1 MERPPELLKDVA
13 DRLARAVVTEDG
25 AQVTRLLRLAGL
37 LGDPSSPAPE
47 RSLTDNIGGREGA
60 GEAPAE
66 SPSPPRIGIWE
77 GEQVNGRTC
86 FVRRQDMMGEWSFWA
101 NVGRI
106 EPKGDR
112 LRILLLGESVARG
125 YLYDPLFNMAGA
137 LEEVLQSQLGEDN
150 VEVIDLARTNLGL
163 DLTELARS
171 ALLLEPDAA
180 IIFAGNNW
188 SVRYYGPHPY
198 ERAALDAQIRRQGVP
213 GLKRGFEERLAE
225 QARSGVK
232 EIASLYQA
240 EGTPLVWMVP
250 EFNLGDWR
258 DPVAIAPH
266 LSRGGNRE
274 WLALWDGARDALRDG
289 DFETAADL
297 AKQMVQL
304 DGGTTATGLYI
315 LAECS
320 QQLGDPVAG
329 RRYLELAR
337 DATIWD
343 CSRAISPRPYTVTQ
357 EVLREEAVRS
367 RNEVVDVPEVFKEY
381 LDGGIPDRRLFLD
394 YCHLTSEGIRVAA
407 AAAASRVLRLLEGV
421 DIHWRELVD
430 RSVAPPPEVE
440 AEASFLAAVHNAHWA
455 QPFDVVRHYCLRA
468 VELSPSVAQIMV
480 RFLDLQTRSA
490 PLMMCRSAEEI
501 AMWGSELMQ
510 HYLLHHNRQQ
520 LDKTLLDAVV
530 GALEG
535 AGINAGGQLAQL
547 RREEH
552 SVASRD
558 VNLLDYYYVSSARQA
573 QEETWLIP
581 QLQKLNEA
589 KNYYT
594 AYLRESRFFFVGDAN
609 RPVRLRLTCRLPES
623 ESDEGAI
630 SIEVNGGR
638 VGDAVIGR
646 QWSAWE
652 IEVAGGEVRDGL
664 NEVVIRW
671 PTPAFPGDKLFES
684 LIERVTDK
692 SLPEFFCPFG
702 EIYAFSASD
711 AGDGSDVMKQ
721 PSPAGH

>member
-13 DRLARAVVTEDG
+13 DRLARTVVTEGG

-37 LGDPSSPAPE
+37 LGNPSSPAPE
-47 RSLTDNIGGREGA
+47 RSLTDNIGSREGTS
-60 GEAPAE
+60 EAPAQ

-77 GEQVNGRTC
+77 GEEVNGQTC
-86 FVRRQDMMGEWSFWA
+86 FVRRQDMMGEWNFWA
-101 NVGRI
+101 SVGRI
-106 EPKGDR
+106 EAKGDR

-150 VEVIDLARTNLGL
+150 VEVIDLARTNLGP
-163 DLTELARS
+163 DLKELAHS

-188 SVRYYGPHPY
+188 KARYYDPHPY
-198 ERAALDAQIRRQGVP
+198 ERAALDAQIRRRGVP

-225 QARSGVK
+225 QARSGVR

-240 EGTPLVWMVP
+240 KRVPLVWMVP

-258 DPVAIAPH
+258 DPATIAPH
-266 LSRGGNRE
+266 LSRGSNQE
-274 WLALWDGARDALRDG
+274 WLTLWDGARGALRDG
-289 DFETAADL
+289 DFETAAKL
-297 AKQMVQL
+297 AKRMVEL
-304 DGGTTATGLYI
+304 DGGTTAVGLYI

-320 QQLGDPVAG
+320 QQLGDSVAG

-343 CSRAISPRPYTVTQ
+343 CSRAVSPRPYTVTQ
-357 EVLREEAVRS
+357 EVLREEAVRC

-394 YCHLTSEGIRVAA
+394 YCHLTSEGIQVAV
-407 AAAASRVLRLLEGV
+407 AAAASRVLRLLRGA

-430 RSVAPPPEVE
+430 ESVAPTREVE

-455 QPFDVVRHYCLRA
+455 QSFDLVHHYCLRA
-468 VELSPSVAQIMV
+468 VKLSPSVAQIMI
-480 RFLDLQTRSA
+480 RFLDLQTRRA

-501 AMWGSELMQ
+501 AMGGSELVQ

-530 GALEG
+530 GALGG
-535 AGINAGGQLAQL
+535 AGIDAGGQLNQL

-558 VNLLDYYYVSSARQA
+558 ADLLDYYYVSSARQA

-594 AYLRESRFFFVGDAN
+594 AYSRESRFFFVGDAN

-623 ESDEGAI
+623 GSDEGII
-630 SIEVNGGR
+630 SVEVNGGR
-638 VGDAVIGR
+638 LGDAVIGR
-646 QWSAWE
+646 PWSTWE
-652 IEVAGGEVRDGL
+652 IEVAGGEIRDGL

-671 PTPAFPGDKLFES
+671 PTPAFPGDDLLES
-684 LIERVTDK
+684 LIDRITDK

-702 EIYAFSASD
+702 EIHAFSASG
-711 AGDGSDVMKQ
+711 AHNGSDVMKQ
-721 PSPAGH
+721 SSPAQH

>member
-13 DRLARAVVTEDG
+13 DRLARTIVTEDG
-25 AQVTRLLRLAGL
+25 AQVARLLRLAGL
-37 LGDPSSPAPE
+37 LGNPLHPAPE
-47 RSLTDNIGGREGA
+47 RLPTDNIGDREVT
-60 GEAPAE
+60 GEAPAA
-66 SPSPPRIGIWE
+66 SPSPLRIGVWE

-86 FVRRQDMMGEWSFWA
+86 FVRRQEMMEEWSFWA

-106 EPKGDR
+106 EAKGSK

-137 LEEVLQSQLGEDN
+137 LEAVLQSQLGEDN
-150 VEVIDLARTNLGL
+150 VEVIDLARTNLSH
-163 DLTELARS
+163 DLKELASS

-188 SVRYYGPHPY
+188 RARHYSPHPY

-213 GLKRGFEERLAE
+213 GLKRGFEERLAV
-225 QARSGVK
+225 QVRSAVK

-240 EGTPLVWMVP
+240 EGVPLVWMVP

-258 DPVAIAPH
+258 DPLAIAPH
-266 LSRGGNRE
+266 LSRGDNQE
-274 WLALWDGARDALRDG
+274 WLTLWDGARDALRDR
-289 DFETAADL
+289 DFETAAKL
-297 AKQMVQL
+297 AERMVQL

-343 CSRAISPRPYTVTQ
+343 CSRAVSPRPYTVTQ
-357 EVLREEAVRS
+357 EVLREEAVRCG
-367 RNEVVDVPEVFKEY
+367 NEVVDLPEVFKEY

-394 YCHLTSEGIRVAA
+394 YCHLASEGIQVAVAA
-407 AAAASRVLRLLEGV
+407 ASSRVLRLLSGT

-430 RSVAPPPEVE
+430 KSVAPTREVE
-440 AEASFLAAVHNAHWA
+440 AEASFLAAIHNAHWA
-455 QPFDVVRHYCLRA
+455 QSFDVVHHYCLRA
-468 VELSPSVAQIMV
+468 VKLSPSVAQIML
-480 RFLDLQTRSA
+480 RFLDLQTRHA

-501 AMWGSELMQ
+501 AMSGSELVQ

-530 GALEG
+530 GAL
-535 AGINAGGQLAQL
+535 AGIGLNAGGQLNQL

-552 SVASRD
+552 SVGSRAA
-558 VNLLDYYYVSSARQA
+558 NLLDYYYVSSARQA

-581 QLQKLNEA
+581 QLQKLNES

-594 AYLRESRFFFVGDAN
+594 AYSRESRFFFVGDAN

-623 ESDEGAI
+623 ESDEGTI
-630 SIEVNGGR
+630 SVEVNGGR
-638 VGDAVIGR
+638 LGDAVIDR
-646 QWSAWE
+646 QWSTWE
-652 IEVAGGEVRDGL
+652 IEVAGGEIRDGL

-671 PTPAFPGDKLFES
+671 PTPAFPGDKLLES
-684 LIERVTDK
+684 LIDRITDK

-702 EIYAFSASD
+702 EIHAFSASD
-711 AGDGSDVMKQ
+711 AHNGSDVMK
-721 PSPAGH
+721 

>member
-13 DRLARAVVTEDG
+13 DRLARTVVTEDG
-25 AQVTRLLRLAGL
+25 AQVARLLRLAGL
-37 LGDPSSPAPE
+37 LGNPSSPASE
-47 RSLTDNIGGREGA
+47 RSLTDNIGSREGTS
-60 GEAPAE
+60 EASAE
-66 SPSPPRIGIWE
+66 SPRPLRIGIWE
-77 GEQVNGRTC
+77 GEQVNGQTC

-106 EPKGDR
+106 EAKGNR

-137 LEEVLQSQLGEDN
+137 LEEVLQSQLGEDS
-150 VEVIDLARTNLGL
+150 VEVIDLARTNLGH
-163 DLTELARS
+163 DLKELAVS

-188 SVRYYGPHPY
+188 NARYYSPHPY
-198 ERAALDAQIRRQGVP
+198 DRAALDAQMRRHGVP
-213 GLKRGFEERLAE
+213 GLKRCFEERLAE
-225 QARSGVK
+225 QGRSGVE

-240 EGTPLVWMVP
+240 KGVPLVWMVP

-258 DPVAIAPH
+258 DPVAIAPY
-266 LSRGGNRE
+266 LSRGANQE
-274 WLALWDGARDALRDG
+274 WLTLWDGAHVALRDG
-289 DFETAADL
+289 DFETAATL
-297 AKQMVQL
+297 AKRMVQL

-320 QQLGDPVAG
+320 QRLGDLVAC

-357 EVLREEAVRS
+357 EVLREEAARC

-394 YCHLTSEGIRVAA
+394 YCHLTSEGIQVAV
-407 AAAASRVLRLLEGV
+407 AAAASRVLRLLWGE

-430 RSVAPPPEVE
+430 RSVAPTREVE

-455 QPFDVVRHYCLRA
+455 QSFDVVHHYCLRA
-468 VELSPSVAQIMV
+468 IKLSPFVAQIMI
-480 RFLDLQTRSA
+480 RFLDLQTRHA
-490 PLMMCRSAEEI
+490 PLMMCRSAEDI
-501 AMWGSELMQ
+501 AMGGSELVQ

-520 LDKTLLDAVV
+520 LDKTLFDAVV

-535 AGINAGGQLAQL
+535 AGIDAGGQLNQL

-558 VNLLDYYYVSSARQA
+558 TNLLDYYYVSSARQA

-594 AYLRESRFFFVGDAN
+594 AYLSESKFFFVGDAN
-609 RPVRLRLTCRLPES
+609 RPVRLRLTCRLPET
-623 ESDEGAI
+623 ESDEGTI
-630 SIEVNGGR
+630 SVEVNGGCL
-638 VGDAVIGR
+638 GDAAIGR
-646 QWSAWE
+646 QWSTWE
-652 IEVAGGEVRDGL
+652 IEVAGDEIRDGL
-664 NEVVIRW
+664 NEVVIHW
-671 PTPAFPGDKLFES
+671 PTPTFPGDKLLES
-684 LIERVTDK
+684 LIDRITDK
-692 SLPEFFCPFG
+692 TLPEFFCPFG

-711 AGDGSDVMKQ
+711 RKGPRG
-721 PSPAGH
+721 